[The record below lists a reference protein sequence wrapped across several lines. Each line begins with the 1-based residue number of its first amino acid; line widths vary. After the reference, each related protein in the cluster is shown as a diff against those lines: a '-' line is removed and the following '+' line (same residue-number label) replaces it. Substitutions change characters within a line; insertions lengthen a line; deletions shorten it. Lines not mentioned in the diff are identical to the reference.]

1 MVFRFSV
8 TRPLTFILAMGAFT
22 APISAEEE
30 LAIYEIEGDA
40 EYGEYLSSECLTC
53 HTGETDTYA
62 IPPIR
67 ELPSE
72 AIILALVDYR
82 NKTRENVAMQMI
94 ASRLGDE
101 EIAAIAAYFTA
112 LQD

>member
-1 MVFRFSV
+1 MICKFSA
-8 TRPLTFILAMGAFT
+8 TRLLTLALALGAFT
-22 APISAEEE
+22 APLAAEEE
-30 LAIYEIEGDA
+30 LAIFQIEGDA

-53 HTGETDTYA
+53 HTGDTDNYA

-101 EIAAIAAYFTA
+101 EIAALAAYFA
-112 LQD
+112 AHQD